1 MRVLITRLAYP
12 TPRNVTLRTNEI
24 LLSNEKEGKNDSSKN
39 KHESHEQK
47 KPGTKEYTL
56 L

>member
-1 MRVLITRLAYP
+1 MRILIARLAYP
-12 TPRNVTLRTNEI
+12 TPRTNEI

-39 KHESHEQK
+39 RHESHEQK